1 MMANENQA
9 KQPAAGVKL
18 LRYGPKGQE
27 RPGLLDADGIVR
39 DLSGILDDITP
50 DTLSRESIARLAAM
64 DPTSLHAVAG
74 TPRFG
79 VPVKGI
85 GKIIAIGLNYREH
98 AAEAK
103 LEVPKEPVV
112 FMKAITSLN
121 GPDDDVIQPRD
132 SVALDHE
139 VELVIVIG
147 KRAQYVTEEQA
158 PDCIAGYATGH
169 DVSERDFQ
177 IRRGG
182 QWVKG
187 KSADTFAPL
196 GPYVLAGSA
205 LDATNLE
212 LWLSVNGEDRQR
224 SNTNQ
229 MVFKPAFLVSY
240 LSQFMTLEPGDVI
253 YSGTP
258 SGVGMGRKPPLY
270 LKPGD
275 VVTLGVEGLGVQ
287 RQKIVAWSGNH
298 SEK

>member
-1 MMANENQA
+1 MDNADDL
-9 KQPAAGVKL
+9 GVAPGLKL
-18 LRYGPKGQE
+18 LRYGPRGHE
-27 RPGLLDADGIVR
+27 RPGLLDDEGIVR

-50 DTLSRESIARLAAM
+50 ATLAPESLSRLAKM

-79 VPVKGI
+79 VPLAGI
-85 GKIIAIGLNYREH
+85 GKIIAIGLNYRDH
-98 AAEAK
+98 AAEAG

-112 FMKAITSLN
+112 FMKAVTSLS
-121 GPDDDVIQPRD
+121 GPDDDVIRPKG

-147 KRAQYVTEEQA
+147 TRAQYITEDVA
-158 PDCIAGYATGH
+158 HAHIAGYAVGH

-196 GPYVLAGSA
+196 GPFILAGPV
-205 LDATNLE
+205 DATNLD
-212 LWLSVNGEDRQR
+212 LWLDVNGERRQN
-224 SNTNQ
+224 SNTRE
-229 MVFKPAFLVSY
+229 MVFKPGFLVSY

-258 SGVGMGRKPPLY
+258 SGVGMGRKPPQY
-270 LKPGD
+270 LQPGD
-275 VVTLGVEGLGVQ
+275 VVTVGVAGLGLQ
-287 RQKIVAWSGNH
+287 RQTIVDWVAT
-298 SEK
+298 

>member
-1 MMANENQA
+1 MANENQA

-50 DTLSRESIARLAAM
+50 EVLSRESIARLSAM
-64 DPTSLHAVAG
+64 DPKALHAVAG
-74 TPRFG
+74 NPRFG
-79 VPVKGI
+79 APIKGI
-85 GKIIAIGLNYREH
+85 GKIIAIGLNYSEH

-112 FMKAITSLN
+112 FMKAITSLS
-121 GPDDDVIQPRD
+121 GPDD
-132 SVALDHE
+132 
-139 VELVIVIG
+139 ELVIVIG
-147 KRAQYVTEEQA
+147 KRAQYITEQQA
-158 PDCIAGYATGH
+158 PDHIAGYATGH

-196 GPYVLAGSA
+196 GPYVLAGST
-205 LDATNLE
+205 LDATKLE
-212 LWLSVNGEDRQR
+212 LWLAVNGEDRQR
-224 SNTNQ
+224 SSTSQ

-275 VVTLGVEGLGVQ
+275 IVTLGVEELGVQ
-287 RQKIVAWSGNH
+287 RQKIVAWSPPAG
-298 SEK
+298 

>member
-1 MMANENQA
+1 MSNDTVTTAS
-9 KQPAAGVKL
+9 GLKL
-18 LRYGPKGQE
+18 LRYGPKGHE
-27 RPGLLDADGIVR
+27 RPGLLDNEGVVR

-50 DTLSRESIARLAAM
+50 AALAPESLARLRKM
-64 DPTSLHAVAG
+64 DPASLHPVAG

-79 VPVKGI
+79 VPVAGI
-85 GKIIAIGLNYREH
+85 GKVIAIGLNYREH

-112 FMKAITSLN
+112 FMKATTSLS
-121 GPDDDVIQPRD
+121 GPDDDVIRPKG

-147 KRAQYVTEEQA
+147 TRAQYVSEAEA
-158 PDCIAGYATGH
+158 PRHIAGFATGH

-196 GPYVLAGSA
+196 GPFILADEV
-205 LDATNLE
+205 DATNLD
-212 LWLSVNGEDRQR
+212 LWLEVNGERRQS
-224 SNTNQ
+224 SNTRE

-258 SGVGMGRKPPLY
+258 SGVGMGHKPPKY
-270 LKPGD
+270 LQPGD
-275 VVTLGVEGLGVQ
+275 IVTLGVQGLGVQ
-287 RQKIVAWSGNH
+287 RQKIVDWTAP
-298 SEK
+298 

>member
-1 MMANENQA
+1 MANENQA
-9 KQPAAGVKL
+9 KQPAAGVRL
-18 LRYGPKGQE
+18 LRYGPKGHE

-50 DTLSRESIARLAAM
+50 ETLSRESVARLAAM

-147 KRAQYVTEEQA
+147 RRAQYVTEEQA

-205 LDATNLE
+205 LDPTNLE

-287 RQKIVAWSGNH
+287 RQKIVAWSPKQ
-298 SEK
+298 E

>member
-1 MMANENQA
+1 MSNESEQ
-9 KQPAAGVKL
+9 KKPGTGIRL
-18 LRYGPKGQE
+18 LRYGPKGHE
-27 RPGLLDADGIVR
+27 LPGLLDDDGIIR

-50 DTLSRESIARLAAM
+50 ETLSRESVARLAAM

-74 TPRFG
+74 NPRFG
-79 VPVKGI
+79 VPIKGI

-98 AAEAK
+98 AAEARQ
-103 LEVPKEPVV
+103 EVPKEPVV
-112 FMKAITSLN
+112 FMKAITALS
-121 GPDDDVIQPRD
+121 GPDDDVIQPKG

-147 KRAQYVTEEQA
+147 KRASYISEVDA
-158 PDCIAGYATGH
+158 PEHIAGYATGH

-196 GPYVLAGSA
+196 GPFVLAGSG
-205 LDATNLE
+205 LDATGLD
-212 LWLSVNGEDRQR
+212 LWLAVNGEDRQR
-224 SNTNQ
+224 SNTRE
-229 MVFKPAFLVSY
+229 MVFKPHFLVSY

-253 YSGTP
+253 YTGTP
-258 SGVGMGRKPPLY
+258 SGVGLGRKPPLY
-270 LKPGD
+270 LQPGD

-287 RQKIVAWSGNH
+287 KQKIVEWKG
-298 SEK
+298 

>member
-1 MMANENQA
+1 MANENQA
-9 KQPAAGVKL
+9 KRPAAGVKL

-50 DTLSRESIARLAAM
+50 ETLSRDSIAGLAAM
-64 DPTSLHAVAG
+64 DPTALHAVAG

-79 VPVKGI
+79 VPIKGI
-85 GKIIAIGLNYREH
+85 GKIIAIGLNYSEH

-147 KRAQYVTEEQA
+147 KRAQYVTEQQA
-158 PDCIAGYATGH
+158 PDHIAGYATGH

-205 LDATNLE
+205 MDAANLE
-212 LWLSVNGEDRQR
+212 LWLAVNGEDRQR
-224 SNTNQ
+224 SSTSQ

-275 VVTLGVEGLGVQ
+275 LVTLGVEGLGVQ
-287 RQKIVAWSGNH
+287 RQKIVAWSPPSG
-298 SEK
+298 

>member
-1 MMANENQA
+1 MDAEMANDNP

-27 RPGLLDADGIVR
+27 RPGLLDANGILR

-50 DTLSRESIARLAAM
+50 EALSGESIARLAAM

-74 TPRFG
+74 NPRFG
-79 VPVKGI
+79 VPIKGI

-121 GPDDDVIQPRD
+121 GPDDDVVQPRD

-158 PDCIAGYATGH
+158 PSHIAGYATGH

-205 LDATNLE
+205 IDATNLE
-212 LWLSVNGEDRQR
+212 LWLAVNGEDRQR
-224 SNTNQ
+224 SRTSE

-287 RQKIVAWSGNH
+287 RQKIVAWSGR
-298 SEK
+298 

>member
-1 MMANENQA
+1 MANENQA

-27 RPGLLDADGIVR
+27 RPGLLDAGGIVR

-50 DTLSRESIARLAAM
+50 ETLSRESIARLSAM
-64 DPTSLHAVAG
+64 DPTALHAVAG

-85 GKIIAIGLNYREH
+85 GKIIAIGLNYSEH

-103 LEVPKEPVV
+103 LEVPKEPVI

-147 KRAQYVTEEQA
+147 KRAQYITEQQA
-158 PDCIAGYATGH
+158 PDHIAGYATGH

-196 GPYVLAGSA
+196 GPYVLAGST
-205 LDATNLE
+205 LDATDLE
-212 LWLSVNGEDRQR
+212 LWLAVNGEDRQR
-224 SNTNQ
+224 SSTSQ

-258 SGVGMGRKPPLY
+258 AGVGMGRKPPLY

-275 VVTLGVEGLGVQ
+275 IVTLGVEGLGVQ
-287 RQKIVAWSGNH
+287 RQKIVAWSPPTG
-298 SEK
+298 